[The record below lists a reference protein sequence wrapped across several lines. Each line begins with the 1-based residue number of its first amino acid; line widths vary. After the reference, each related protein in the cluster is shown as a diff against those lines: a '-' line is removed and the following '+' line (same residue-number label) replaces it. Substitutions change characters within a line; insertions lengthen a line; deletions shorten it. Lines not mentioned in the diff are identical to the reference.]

1 MSSLTH
7 SCHVF
12 LPLPR
17 PFEPSTFINLQ
28 ADTQF
33 SASMRSTCPNHLIL
47 PPLTTT
53 ETLSIPKRSKSSSLD
68 FLSFSDT
75 PDIHLIIIH
84 SVLSSLFMS
93 STFIA
98 HVSLPYI
105 MTL

>member
-28 ADTQF
+28 AETQF
-33 SASMRSTCPNHLIL
+33 SASMRSTFPNHLIL
-47 PPLTTT
+47 PRLTTT
-53 ETLSIPKRSKSSSLD
+53 ETLSISKRSKSSSLD

-75 PDIHLIIIH
+75 PDIHLIIR

-98 HVSLPYI
+98 HSHYHI
-105 MTL
+105 S